1 MKKLVPLTIVL
12 TFTSTLTLTACD
24 RLGITRTEET
34 TPAFRVG
41 LQGEY
46 DQSGL
51 AKRVAAAFEQDP
63 ELAKISTIYV
73 AQTGSTVVL
82 RGTVSDRANLDKL
95 VNVARGIEGA
105 TRVDTSQVQVKNP
118 S

>member
-1 MKKLVPLTIVL
+1 MKRLVPFAIIL

-24 RLGITRTEET
+24 RFGITKTEET
-34 TPAFRVG
+34 TPTFRVG

-63 ELAKISTIYV
+63 ELAQISTIYV

-82 RGTVSDRANLDKL
+82 RGTVSDQATLDKL
-95 VNVARGIEGA
+95 VSVAQAVEGA
-105 TRVDTSQVQVKNP
+105 TRVDTSQVQVKKP